1 MADADA
7 SIDAGADV
15 AVTVATD
22 TITAIATASGQ
33 GGVGIVRVSGPL
45 ARTIT
50 EKVIGSCPPPRYAHY
65 GDFVDADGSTL
76 DKGLTLFFQSPNS
89 FTGEDVVEFHAHG
102 GPVVL
107 DLLLNTILG
116 YGARPAR
123 AGEFSERAY
132 LNDKIDLARAEAIA
146 DLIAADS
153 EQAARAAMCSLQGVF
168 SSRVHELV
176 EALIQ
181 FRIHVESA
189 LDFPEEEID
198 FLADK
203 IIAEKLNAIITSL
216 DELRTS
222 ASQGRLL
229 KEGMHVV
236 IAGKPNA
243 GKSSLLNR
251 LAGQEAAIVTDI
263 PGTTRDILREHIQID
278 GLPIHIID
286 TAGLRDSEDV
296 VEQEGIRRAREAIGK
311 ADRILYMMTD
321 ESDLPDENSLPTGI
335 PLTLI
340 RNKID
345 LTGEPAAIMETE
357 QGTRLYLSVKT
368 GEGIE
373 LLKQHLKNSMGY
385 QQSTEGQ
392 FIARRRHLDAINAA
406 AEYLGDAE
414 KHLNVNQ
421 AGELLAEECRLAQQE
436 LSSITGEFSSD
447 DLLGRIFSD
456 FCIGK

>member
-1 MADADA
+1 MRI
-7 SIDAGADV
+7 SINDFWRRFVARIRSTFPYRRHSSPETVRIIAALDGANEV
-15 AVTVATD
+15 LEAELQQLRGKLEA
-22 TITAIATASGQ
+22 
-33 GGVGIVRVSGPL
+33 
-45 ARTIT
+45 AR
-50 EKVIGSCPPPRYAHY
+50 S
-65 GDFVDADGSTL
+65 
-76 DKGLTLFFQSPNS
+76 
-89 FTGEDVVEFHAHG
+89 EDSRRLSALEQ
-102 GPVVL
+102 
-107 DLLLNTILG
+107 LG
-116 YGARPAR
+116 R
-123 AGEFSERAY
+123 ETERA
-132 LNDKIDLARAEAIA
+132 A
-146 DLIAADS
+146 
-153 EQAARAAMCSLQGVF
+153 
-168 SSRVHELV
+168 SRT
-176 EALIQ
+176 Q
-181 FRIHVESA
+181 
-189 LDFPEEEID
+189 
-198 FLADK
+198 
-203 IIAEKLNAIITSL
+203 
-216 DELRTS
+216 
-222 ASQGRLL
+222 
-229 KEGMHVV
+229 
-236 IAGKPNA
+236 
-243 GKSSLLNR
+243 NR

-311 ADRILYMMTD
+311 ADRILYMMID
-321 ESDLPDENSLPTGI
+321 ESDLPDENSLPAGI

-345 LTGEPAAIMETE
+345 LTGEPAAIAETE
-357 QGTRLYLSVKT
+357 QGTGVYTRIYLSVKT

-406 AEYLGDAE
+406 AEYLGEAQ